1 LNEAAELIQLE
12 HKAAQQTSLTDILG
26 MIDSVEDLLYQLR
39 DEVEGL
45 SRQVQRLRDDVDYLL
60 SKMLKEASE

>member
-26 MIDSVEDLLYQLR
+26 MIDSVEDLLYRLR

-45 SRQVQRLRDDVDYLL
+45 SRQVQRLRDDVDYVF
-60 SKMLKEASE
+60 SKI